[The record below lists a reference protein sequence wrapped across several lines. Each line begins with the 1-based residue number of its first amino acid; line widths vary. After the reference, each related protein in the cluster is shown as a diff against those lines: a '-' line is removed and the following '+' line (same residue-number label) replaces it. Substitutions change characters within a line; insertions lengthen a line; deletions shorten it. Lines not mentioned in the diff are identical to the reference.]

1 MNPTDPINSSNPRNS
16 SNSTNPSNPIDQTNQ
31 RNQTDQTN
39 RIEAEVEVKESP
51 MNPSNSSNS
60 SNPSNQ
66 INSSNSINP
75 SNSSNHL
82 WYVIQTKPANEERA
96 KTHLDK
102 QGIETFLPLFE
113 THQYSNG
120 KIISGIKPLF
130 PNYLFAKLD
139 LELHYYRVK
148 WTRGINRILGSGGL
162 PSPISDIV
170 VQTIKDRSGKDDIVR
185 LEEELKDGDA
195 VQVTSGPFKNL
206 SGIFKKMISGK
217 GRVKILLSLIGVDVP
232 VQISKWQIK
241 KVA

>member
-1 MNPTDPINSSNPRNS
+1 MNSMNPTDPINPSNSSNPITEAKVKVEIEVSENPMNP
-16 SNSTNPSNPIDQTNQ
+16 SNLSNPIDQTNQ
-31 RNQTDQTN
+31 MDSTDST
-39 RIEAEVEVKESP
+39 
-51 MNPSNSSNS
+51 NPSNSSNS
-60 SNPSNQ
+60 TNQ
-66 INSSNSINP
+66 
-75 SNSSNHL
+75 L
-82 WYVIQTKPANEERA
+82 WYVIQTKPGNEERA
-96 KTHLDK
+96 KANLDN

-130 PNYLFAKLD
+130 PNYLFGKLD
-139 LELHYYRVK
+139 LELHYYKVK
-148 WTRGINRILGSGGL
+148 WTRGINKILGSGNL
-162 PSPISDIV
+162 PTPVSEIV
-170 VQTIKDRSGKDDIVR
+170 VQTIKDRSGADNIVK
-185 LEEELKDGDA
+185 LEEELKNGDA